1 MISQMT
7 MITNESQAR
16 TLEHGPTQTQAAYQ
30 LGTSA
35 CIQESQIRAV
45 DRQSGFGSI
54 WVSGKVSERRIRMT
68 QTRGAKPRL
77 KVVRDAR
84 LNVRVR

>member
-1 MISQMT
+1 MEGDEAYDISDT

-35 CIQESQIRAV
+35 CIQESQIRAAV
-45 DRQSGFGSI
+45 I
-54 WVSGKVSERRIRMT
+54 WIREHPGVWKNLGK
-68 QTRGAKPRL
+68 AY
-77 KVVRDAR
+77 
-84 LNVRVR
+84 

>member
-1 MISQMT
+1 MGHMISQMT

-30 LGTSA
+30 LGLGTSA

-45 DRQSGFGSI
+45 DR
-54 WVSGKVSERRIRMT
+54 
-68 QTRGAKPRL
+68 
-77 KVVRDAR
+77 
-84 LNVRVR
+84 

>member
-16 TLEHGPTQTQAAYQ
+16 TLDSGCLPVGNVSLHTRISDSCSRSVIWIREHLSVWKN
-30 LGTSA
+30 LGKA
-35 CIQESQIRAV
+35 C
-45 DRQSGFGSI
+45 
-54 WVSGKVSERRIRMT
+54 RMM

-77 KVVRDAR
+77 EVVRDAR